1 MVGTAWSANRSAQSK
16 MQTSCTYQMGR
27 GAGEGMEGVADGGKG
42 GVNGFEMR
50 EKKEVPRESSGLR
63 EGWLLEETAG

>member
-1 MVGTAWSANRSAQSK
+1 
-16 MQTSCTYQMGR
+16 MGR
-27 GAGEGMEGVADGGKG
+27 GAEEGMEGVADGGKG